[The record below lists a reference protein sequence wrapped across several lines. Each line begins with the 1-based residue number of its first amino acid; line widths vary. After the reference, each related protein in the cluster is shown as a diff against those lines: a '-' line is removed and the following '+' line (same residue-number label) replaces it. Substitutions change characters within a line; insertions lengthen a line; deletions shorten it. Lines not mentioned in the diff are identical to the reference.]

1 MAIGPPPA
9 RVARHRP
16 ADRDRGNPATA
27 RAATC
32 ERPRRLVARR
42 PAVEVSERQSKR
54 REPPVKLDRPATG
67 DVKLDGPAIES
78 VPEAQVERALE
89 IAYSYLNKRERTAAE
104 VARRLRREG
113 FSSEK
118 IAQTLGLLHDEGTL
132 DDRRFARLFIDDKR
146 TLERWGS
153 ERIRRALIQ
162 RGVDSDTVAMAL
174 DAGGGEPGSP
184 SETEQERALTL
195 LHSRFPERPRSRRDR
210 DRALGVLLRKGY
222 EPELAFEALSAYLR
236 D

>member
-1 MAIGPPPA
+1 MG
-9 RVARHRP
+9 
-16 ADRDRGNPATA
+16 
-27 RAATC
+27 
-32 ERPRRLVARR
+32 
-42 PAVEVSERQSKR
+42 VSELRSKR
-54 REPPVKLDRPATG
+54 REPPVR
-67 DVKLDGPAIES
+67 LDGPAAEGVKLEGPAIDG
-78 VPEAQVERALE
+78 VLDAQAEHALG

-113 FSSEK
+113 FSPEA

-146 TLERWGS
+146 VLERWGS
-153 ERIRRALIQ
+153 ERIRRVLIQ

-174 DAGGGEPGSP
+174 DAGGELDGS
-184 SETEQERALTL
+184 SETERERALGVL
-195 LHSRFPERPRSRRDR
+195 RSRFPEPPRNRRDR

-222 EPELAFEALSAYLR
+222 EPELAFEALSAYSR

>member
-32 ERPRRLVARR
+32 ERPRRLVALR

-118 IAQTLGLLHDEGTL
+118 IAQTLGLLHDE
-132 DDRRFARLFIDDKR
+132 R